1 MSEIPSPPVSG
12 PSAWT
17 SAELAA
23 DDGWI
28 YPLGA
33 AHIAELEAAVE
44 AVGEKGLKLYEFGA
58 DDFPLPTLSA
68 TLVDIAEQLENGRG
82 CALIRGLDAGRYDDE
97 TLKTL
102 YWGIGVHLGVPVSQ
116 NARGQLIAHVRDTD
130 VDYQSDNVRGYTTNA
145 RIAPHCDPADTV
157 WLLCAQPAKKG
168 GQSRIASA
176 MTIHNEILASHPEY
190 LEPLAEGF
198 YFDLRGEGSTGD
210 PDEVTFNRVPVFST
224 FDGRLSCRFN
234 VKTIKD
240 GMVKAG
246 QPLRGLALEAVEAMA
261 ELAQRP
267 DIRHDMDFHPGDIQ
281 ILNNHMILHAR
292 GGFEDHRS
300 PQLRRNLLRLWI
312 NLHQGRKLEPRF
324 ADRLNT
330 GPRGGVF
337 VTGAA

>member
-1 MSEIPSPPVSG
+1 MSEILTEPVTG

-17 SAELAA
+17 TAELAA

-33 AHIAELEAAVE
+33 ADIAELEAAAG
-44 AVGEKGLKLYEFGA
+44 AVREKGLKLYGFGA
-58 DDFPLPTLSA
+58 DDFPLPTFSA
-68 TLVDIAEQLENGRG
+68 TIGDIAEQLENGRG
-82 CALIRGLDAGRYDDE
+82 CALIRGLDAGKYDE
-97 TLKTL
+97 QTLKTL
-102 YWGIGVHLGVPVSQ
+102 YWGIGVHLGTPIVQ
-116 NARGQLIAHVRDTD
+116 NARGELIAHVRNTG
-130 VDYQSDNVRGYTTNA
+130 VDYQSHNVRGYTTNA

-157 WLLCAQPAKKG
+157 GLLCAQPAKKG
-168 GQSRIASA
+168 GESRIASA

-190 LEPLAEGF
+190 LEPLAAGF
-198 YFDLRGEGSTGD
+198 HFDLRGEGSTGD
-210 PDEVTFNRVPVFST
+210 PDEVTFNRVPVFSY

-246 QPLRGLALEAVEAMA
+246 QPLRGLALEAVEAVA

-267 DIRHDMDFHPGDIQ
+267 GIRFDMEFRRGDIQ
-281 ILNNHMILHAR
+281 ILNNHTILHAR
-292 GGFEDHRS
+292 GGFEDY
-300 PQLRRNLLRLWI
+300 PEPERRRDLLRLWV

-337 VTGAA
+337 VTDAA